1 MSNSHIVFVVL
12 CCHVMY
18 DMLKINFICFLC
30 TSFILHLF
38 NFFSLLISLD
48 GYLPAD
54 LFGDL
59 PFYGGLSL
67 SYTIVGAI
75 WLLSCFCYRLSYMS
89 LLFYVYQKLP
99 VSNFVN
105 KLYALRSMHK

>member
-1 MSNSHIVFVVL
+1 MDTI
-12 CCHVMY
+12 
-18 DMLKINFICFLC
+18 
-30 TSFILHLF
+30 HLF
-38 NFFSLLISLD
+38 NSFSVD

-75 WLLSCFCYRLSYMS
+75 WLLSCFCYRLSFVS
-89 LLFYVYQKLP
+89 LL
-99 VSNFVN
+99 
-105 KLYALRSMHK
+105 LYAYISDITNF